1 LVVLWARLTCQTKAL
16 AAMQPPCSRCATY
29 RLAGRLHGCQHF
41 TQRNLMI
48 ESAGRFNRSDARY
61 LLTESCLMS

>member
-1 LVVLWARLTCQTKAL
+1 
-16 AAMQPPCSRCATY
+16 MQPPCSRCATY
-29 RLAGRLHGCQHF
+29 RLAGRVHACQHF

>member
-1 LVVLWARLTCQTKAL
+1 
-16 AAMQPPCSRCATY
+16 MQPPCSRCATY

-48 ESAGRFNRSDARY
+48 ESVGRFNRSDARY